1 MPAAAARPRVFFLGG
16 ARLAN
21 LQARAGEF
29 EGDVWTDDVAGAEE
43 IWYVGG
49 VCFSASGIEPAPL
62 PIAAL
67 VDLSTAT
74 RPFVA

>member
-1 MPAAAARPRVFFLGG
+1 M
-16 ARLAN
+16 
-21 LQARAGEF
+21 
-29 EGDVWTDDVAGAEE
+29 WTDDVAGAEE

-67 VDLSTAT
+67 VDLPKAT